1 MGISSSLCSY
11 PQFLNSLIAST
22 QELAAALRFLCFL
35 TKSNCSIESSSAFGG
50 FLRVGEAMF
59 SCPLLFL
66 SGQFHCQRR
75 QFLRMAV
82 KELETVLTDEPGLLG
97 PKVRERNAGREMM
110 IKPVC
115 GK

>member
-1 MGISSSLCSY
+1 MDSPRGDGMGISSSLCSY
-11 PQFLNSLIAST
+11 PQFLNSLIASP
-22 QELAAALRFLCFL
+22 QELAATLRFLCFL
-35 TKSNCSIESSSAFGG
+35 TKSNCSIESSSAFGE
-50 FLRVGEAMF
+50 FLRVGEAMLSF
-59 SCPLLFL
+59 PLLFL

-97 PKVRERNAGREMM
+97 PKVRKEMLG
-110 IKPVC
+110 

>member
-1 MGISSSLCSY
+1 MGISSSLCSD

-35 TKSNCSIESSSAFGG
+35 IKSNCSIESSSAFGG